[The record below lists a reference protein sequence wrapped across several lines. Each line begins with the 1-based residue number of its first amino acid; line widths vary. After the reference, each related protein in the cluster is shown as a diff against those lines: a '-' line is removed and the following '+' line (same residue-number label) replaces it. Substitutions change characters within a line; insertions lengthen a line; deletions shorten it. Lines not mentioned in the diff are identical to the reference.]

1 MIKKEITFDEELSR
15 RLLAGVEDT
24 AKLVGETMGP
34 AAGNVIL
41 ADRGGV
47 HVTKDGITV
56 IQTIWFDD
64 MVKNAAAELLRQ
76 ASAKTNDESGDGTTG
91 TCILAAT
98 MFKNG
103 LKHIGLGHNK
113 TVIRRGMQKAC
124 KNAIEILKK
133 TAKKVESQEQ
143 LRSVALIAS
152 NHDAEIA
159 DAVVEVLT
167 KVGENGTVKV
177 EPGNTSKIE
186 TKIVDGM
193 QVNGGY
199 ASPYFATNDKIEA
212 ELENPWIV
220 LINKDISNIN
230 DLLPVL
236 QRLTAGG
243 PASQRPIVI
252 VADTLDGDALSTL
265 VLNKMR
271 GLQICGVKSPS
282 YGENRKAVLQDIA
295 ILTGGLV
302 AGEDSGVGIEQL
314 VPDIPGGGIGTAKK
328 VIVTKDSMT
337 IIGGAGKKEDI
348 RRRIESLKQQ
358 LETMSD
364 PEHKYEEYEVN
375 KIRERLAKLD
385 GGVAIISVGAKTE
398 VEMREKKDLV
408 DDALCAT
415 RSARAGGIV
424 PGGGRALFDVCSK
437 LQKSLDNMR
446 DDDEAVGF
454 EVFINALSAPI
465 RKIIENAGES
475 PDLILSKLKVGD
487 NETDKVWDASTG
499 EFVDPYEAGIIDPA
513 NVIKSEIENA
523 VSVAGLLLTCNAANL
538 IVEIPERKKT
548 DNAQGN

>member
-1 MIKKEITFDEELSR
+1 MLKKEITFDESLSR

-56 IQTIWFDD
+56 IQTVWFDD

-91 TCILAAT
+91 TCILAAA

-103 LKHIGLGHNK
+103 LKYIGLGHNK
-113 TVIRRGMQKAC
+113 TAIRRGMQKAC
-124 KNAIEILKK
+124 ERAIEILKK
-133 TAKKVESQEQ
+133 NAKPIESHEQ

-152 NHDAEIA
+152 NHNAEIA
-159 DAVVEVLT
+159 DVIVEVLT

-199 ASPYFATNDKIEA
+199 ASPYFATNDKMEA

-282 YGENRKAVLQDIA
+282 YGENRKAVMQDIA
-295 ILTGGLV
+295 VLTGGLV
-302 AGEDSGVGIEQL
+302 AGEDSGVSIEQL
-314 VPDIPGGGIGTAKK
+314 VPNVANGGIGTANK

-337 IIGGAGKKEDI
+337 IIGGAGKREDI
-348 RRRIESLKQQ
+348 KRRIESLK
-358 LETMSD
+358 LELEAKSD
-364 PEHKYEEYEVN
+364 PERKYEEYEAN
-375 KIRERLAKLD
+375 KVRERLAKLD
-385 GGVAIISVGAKTE
+385 GGVAIVSVGAKTE
-398 VEMREKKDLV
+398 AEMREKKDLV

-415 RSARAGGIV
+415 RSARAGGVV
-424 PGGGRALFDVCSK
+424 PGGGKALYDVLNELRAMTGDIA
-437 LQKSLDNMR
+437 NE
-446 DDDEAVGF
+446 DERVGF
-454 EVFINALSAPI
+454 GVFAEAMTAPI
-465 RKIIENAGES
+465 RKIVENAGES
-475 PDLILSKLKVGD
+475 PDLVISQLNTSSDAKD
-487 NETDKVWDASTG
+487 IVWNAATG
-499 EFVDPYEAGIIDPA
+499 QFVDPYEAGIIDPA
-513 NVIKSEIENA
+513 NVVKSEIENA

-538 IVEIPERKKT
+538 IVELPERKKSGEQ
-548 DNAQGN
+548 AE

>member
-1 MIKKEITFDEELSR
+1 MLKKEITFDESLSR

-24 AKLVGETMGP
+24 ARLVGETMGP

-41 ADRGGV
+41 ADKGGV

-56 IQTIWFDD
+56 IQTVWFDD

-91 TCILAAT
+91 TCILAAS
-98 MFKNG
+98 MFKSG
-103 LKHIGLGHNK
+103 LKHAGLGHNK
-113 TVIRRGMQKAC
+113 TAIRRGMQKAC
-124 KNAIEILKK
+124 DKAVEILKK
-133 TAKKVESQEQ
+133 NAKAVESHEE
-143 LRSVALIAS
+143 LHSVALIAS
-152 NHDAEIA
+152 NHNTEIA

-199 ASPYFATNDKIEA
+199 ASPYFATNDKMEA

-252 VADTLDGDALSTL
+252 VADTLEGDALSTL

-282 YGENRKAVLQDIA
+282 YGENRKAVMQDIA
-295 ILTGGLV
+295 ILTNGLV

-314 VPDIPGGGIGTAKK
+314 VPDVSGGGIGTAKK

-337 IIGGAGKKEDI
+337 IIGGAGKKEEI
-348 RRRIESLKQQ
+348 KRRIESLKQQ

-364 PEHKYEEYEVN
+364 PERKYEEYEVN

-415 RSARAGGIV
+415 RSARAGGVV
-424 PGGGRALFDVCSK
+424 PGGGRALFDVSVE
-437 LQKSLDNMR
+437 LKSSMSDTWG
-446 DDDEAVGF
+446 DDEAVGF
-454 EVFINALSAPI
+454 EVFVNALTAPI
-465 RKIIENAGES
+465 RKIVENAGES
-475 PDLILSKLKVGD
+475 PDLILSRLRVGD
-487 NETDKVWDASTG
+487 KETDKVWDASTG
-499 EFVDPYEAGIIDPA
+499 HFVDPYDTGIIDPA
-513 NVIKSEIENA
+513 NVVKSEIENA

-538 IVEIPERKKT
+538 IVELPTAKPA
-548 DNAQGN
+548 DAQG

>member
-103 LKHIGLGHNK
+103 LKHVGLGHNK
-113 TVIRRGMQKAC
+113 TAIRRGMQKAC
-124 KNAIEILKK
+124 KKAIGILERN
-133 TAKKVESQEQ
+133 AKKIESQEQ

-152 NHDAEIA
+152 NHDTEIA

-199 ASPYFATNDKIEA
+199 ASPYFVTNDKMEA

-265 VLNKMR
+265 VLNKMH

-302 AGEDSGVGIEQL
+302 AGEDSGVRIDQL
-314 VPDIPGGGIGTAKK
+314 VPDISNGGIGTAKK
-328 VIVTKDSMT
+328 VIVTKDTMT
-337 IIGGAGKKEDI
+337 IIGGAGKSEDI
-348 RRRIESLKQQ
+348 KRRINSLKQQ

-364 PEHKYEEYEVN
+364 PDHKYEEYEVN

-424 PGGGRALFDVCSK
+424 PGGGRALHDVSDE
-437 LQKSLDNMR
+437 LR
-446 DDDEAVGF
+446 DSMSDTWADDEAVGF
-454 EVFINALSAPI
+454 EVFTDALNAPI

-475 PDLILSKLKVGD
+475 PDLIVSRLRIGD
-487 NETDKVWDASTG
+487 KETDKVWDASTG
-499 EFVDPYEAGIIDPA
+499 RFVDPYEAGIIDPV
-513 NVIKSEIENA
+513 NVVKSEIENA

-548 DNAQGN
+548 DSAPGN

>member
-1 MIKKEITFDEELSR
+1 MTKKEITFDEDLSR

-56 IQTIWFDD
+56 IQTVWFDD

-91 TCILAAT
+91 TCILAASL
-98 MFKNG
+98 FKNG
-103 LKHIGLGHNK
+103 LRYAGMGRNR
-113 TVIRRGMQKAC
+113 TAIRRGMQLAC
-124 KNAIEILKK
+124 SRAVEILRKNGK
-133 TAKKVESQEQ
+133 AVDSEEQ

-152 NHDAEIA
+152 NHDSEIA
-159 DAVVEVLT
+159 DAIVQVMN

-177 EPGNTSKIE
+177 EPGNTSRIE

-199 ASPYFATNDKIEA
+199 ASPYFATNDKMEA

-230 DLLPVL
+230 DLVPVL
-236 QRLTAGG
+236 QKLTEGG
-243 PASQRPIVI
+243 PAAQRPIVI

-302 AGEDSGVGIEQL
+302 AGEDSGVRIDQL
-314 VPDIPGGGIGTAKK
+314 VPNIPHGGIGTARK

-337 IIGGAGKKEDI
+337 IIGGAGKKADI
-348 RRRIESLKQQ
+348 DRRIETIKSQ
-358 LETMSD
+358 LETASNPD
-364 PEHKYEEYEVN
+364 RKYEEYEVN
-375 KIRERLAKLD
+375 KLRERLAKLD

-398 VEMREKKDLV
+398 AEMREKKDLV
-408 DDALCAT
+408 DDALCAC

-424 PGGGRALFDVCSK
+424 PGGGRALYDVYTELERSK
-437 LQKSLDNMR
+437 IDGLT
-446 DDDEAVGF
+446 DDERVGV
-454 EVFINALSAPI
+454 EVFKQALTAPL
-465 RKIIENAGES
+465 RKIVENAGES
-475 PDLILSKLKVGD
+475 PELVISGFAGLNNAGI
-487 NETDKVWDASTG
+487 VWDASAAK
-499 EFVDPYEAGIIDPA
+499 FVDSFEAGIIDPT
-513 NVIKSEIENA
+513 NVVKSEVENA

-538 IVEIPERKKT
+538 VVEVQTSKSES
-548 DNAQGN
+548 